1 MDVTTDVTMNDLV
14 AFFVELGALILLG
27 WWAWRLF
34 PAGAGVRVVTVLVV
48 LAAAIGLWALFAAP
62 TAVYDVPPLA
72 VAVKVLVLGGS
83 ALACWSVLHSLPV
96 TLVWAAVVAVNT
108 TLLYVGPF
116 AR

>member
-1 MDVTTDVTMNDLV
+1 MTTDVTVNDLV

-34 PAGAGVRVVTVLVV
+34 PVGAGVRALTVAVVVGT
-48 LAAAIGLWALFAAP
+48 AIGLWALFAAP
-62 TAVYDVPPLA
+62 TAVYEVLPLA

-83 ALACWSVLHSLPV
+83 VLACWAVWRSLPI
-96 TLVWAAVVAVNT
+96 TLVWAAVVGVNT